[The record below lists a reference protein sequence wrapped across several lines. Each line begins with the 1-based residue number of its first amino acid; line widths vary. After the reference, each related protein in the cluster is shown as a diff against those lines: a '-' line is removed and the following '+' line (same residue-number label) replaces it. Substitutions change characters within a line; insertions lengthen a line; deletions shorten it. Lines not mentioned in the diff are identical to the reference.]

1 MPKLL
6 MVATVSSV
14 FRDFLFPF
22 ADYFRSQGW
31 QVDAM
36 ASKISACP
44 RCIKTFDRV
53 WDIEF
58 SRNPL
63 DLKNLFLAPQTIRE
77 VMAKEQYDIVHVHT
91 PIAAFIT
98 RYALNNLRKQ
108 NKTKVIYT
116 AHGFHFHSDGN
127 PLKNAL
133 FLTLEKLGGAWT
145 DYLVVINHDDERSAE
160 RFRLVPTQKIVY
172 MPGIGVEPN
181 YYNRQNIS
189 EADIS
194 QLRQELQ
201 LTPDNKIFLAIAE
214 FTLNKRHRD
223 MVSALASL
231 GKPEIHLVI
240 AGFGPKPLMD
250 ATQELAIALGVEKQ
264 VHLLGYRQDI
274 PTLLCASVATLLVS
288 EREGLPRC
296 IMESFCLETPV
307 IGTNIRGI
315 KDLLAED
322 SGLLVQVGD
331 IEGISAAMNWILDN
345 PQKSK
350 MMGQKGHKY
359 MSAYDLKNIIKLH
372 EDLYHKA
379 LYC

>member
-1 MPKLL
+1 MPKIL

-44 RCIKTFDRV
+44 RCIKTFDQV

-63 DLKNLFLAPQTIRE
+63 DLKNLFLAPQTLQA
-77 VMAKEQYDIVHVHT
+77 VMAKEQYDLVHVHT

-98 RYALNNLRKQ
+98 RYALKNLRKQ

-127 PLKNAL
+127 PLKNAI
-133 FLTLEKLGGAWT
+133 FLGLEKLGGIWT
-145 DYLVVINHDDERSAE
+145 DYLVVINHDDERSAK
-160 RFRLVPTQKIVY
+160 RFRLVPSRKIVY

-181 YYNRQNIS
+181 YYNRHNVA
-189 EADIS
+189 EADILR
-194 QLRQELQ
+194 LRQELK
-201 LTPDNKIFLAIAE
+201 LTPNNKIFLAIAE

-223 MVSALASL
+223 MVRALARL
-231 GKPEIHLVI
+231 EQPDIHLVI

-250 ATQELAIALGVEKQ
+250 ATRELAIELGVEKQ

-274 PTLLCASVATLLVS
+274 PTLICASVATLLVS
-288 EREGLPRC
+288 EREGLPRS

-315 KDLLAED
+315 RDLLAED
-322 SGLLVQVGD
+322 RGLLVTVGD
-331 IEGISAAMNWILDN
+331 IEGIAAAMNWMLDN
-345 PQKSK
+345 PRKSK
-350 MMGQKGHKY
+350 MMGQKGHEH
-359 MSAYDLKNIIKLH
+359 MSIYDLKNILKLH
-372 EDLYHKA
+372 QNLYDQA

>member
-22 ADYFRSQGW
+22 ANYFRSQGW

-44 RCIKTFDRV
+44 RCIKTFDQV

-58 SRNPL
+58 SRNPR
-63 DLKNLFLAPQTIRE
+63 DLKNLFLAPKTLRAVVE
-77 VMAKEQYDIVHVHT
+77 KEQYDLVHVHT
-91 PIAAFIT
+91 PIAAFVT
-98 RYALNNLRKQ
+98 RYALNSLRKQ

-127 PLKNAL
+127 FLKNL
-133 FLTLEKLGGAWT
+133 VFLALEKLAGAWT
-145 DYLVVINHDDERSAE
+145 DYLVVINHDDRRSAQ
-160 RFRLVPTQKIVY
+160 RFQLVPRKKIVY

-181 YYNRQNIS
+181 YYNRDNVS
-189 EADIS
+189 AVAIS
-194 QLRQELQ
+194 QLRQELNLDPHHQ
-201 LTPDNKIFLAIAE
+201 IFLAIAE

-223 MVSALASL
+223 MVRTLAHL
-231 GKPEIHLVI
+231 GRPEIHLVI

-250 ATQELAIALGVEKQ
+250 ATRELAIELGVEKQ

-274 PTLLCASVATLLVS
+274 PTLICSSVATLLVS

-296 IMESFCLETPV
+296 IMESFCLDTPV
-307 IGTNIRGI
+307 IGTNIRGTR
-315 KDLLAED
+315 DLLAED
-322 SGLLVQVGD
+322 RGLLVTVGD
-331 IEGISAAMNWILDN
+331 IKAIAAAMNWILDN
-345 PQKSK
+345 PQKAQL
-350 MMGQKGHKY
+350 MGQKGHEY
-359 MSAYDLKNIIKLH
+359 MSNYDIKNIIKLH
-372 EDLYHKA
+372 QDLYEQA
-379 LYC
+379 LYY

>member
-6 MVATVSSV
+6 MIATVPSV

-44 RCIKTFDRV
+44 RCTKTFNRV

-58 SRNPL
+58 SRNPR
-63 DLKNLFLAPQTIRE
+63 DLKNIFLAPRTIRE
-77 VMAKEQYDIVHVHT
+77 VMATEQYDIVHVHT
-91 PIAAFIT
+91 PIAAFVT
-98 RYALNNLRKQ
+98 RYTLKNLRKQ

-116 AHGFHFHSDGN
+116 AHGFHFHSDAN
-127 PLKNAL
+127 PLKNAV

-160 RFRLVPTQKIVY
+160 RFRLVPAEKIVY

-189 EADIS
+189 EADIL

-201 LTPDNKIFLAIAE
+201 LTPNNKIFLAIAE

-223 MVSALASL
+223 MVSALARL

-250 ATQELAIALGVEKQ
+250 ATRELAIALGVEKQ

-315 KDLLAED
+315 RDLLTED
-322 SGLLVQVGD
+322 CGLLVQVGD

-350 MMGQKGHKY
+350 MMGQKGHEY
-359 MSAYDLKNIIKLH
+359 MSVYDLKNIIKLH
-372 EDLYHKA
+372 EELYHKA
-379 LYC
+379 LYY

>member
-36 ASKISACP
+36 ASKVSACP
-44 RCIKTFDRV
+44 QCVKTFDRV

-63 DLKNLFLAPQTIRE
+63 ELKNLFLAPQTIRA
-77 VMAKEQYDIVHVHT
+77 VMAQEQYDLVHVHT
-91 PIAAFIT
+91 PIAALIT
-98 RYALNNLRKQ
+98 RYTLNNLRKQ

-116 AHGFHFHSDGN
+116 AHGFHFHSGGN

-133 FLTLEKLGGAWT
+133 FLSLEKLGGAWT
-145 DYLVVINHDDERSAE
+145 DYLVVINRDDEHSAN
-160 RFRLVPTQKIVY
+160 RFKLVRAEQIVY
-172 MPGIGVEPN
+172 MPGIGVELN
-181 YYNRQNIS
+181 YYNRHNVS
-189 EADIS
+189 EADVLKVRQ
-194 QLRQELQ
+194 QLK
-201 LTPDNKIFLAIAE
+201 LTPNDQIFLTIAE

-223 MVSALASL
+223 MVGALARL

-240 AGFGPKPLMD
+240 AGSGPKPLMD
-250 ATQELAIALGVEKQ
+250 ATQQLAIELGVEKQ

-274 PTLLCASVATLLVS
+274 PALICASVATLLVS

-307 IGTNIRGI
+307 IGTDIRGI
-315 KDLLAED
+315 RDLLLD
-322 SGLLVQVGD
+322 NRGLLVRVGD
-331 IEGISAAMNWILDN
+331 IEEIAAAMNWILDN

-350 MMGQKGHKY
+350 LMGQRGHEH
-359 MSAYDLKNIIKLH
+359 MSAYDLHNILKLH
-372 EDLYHKA
+372 QDLYHKA
-379 LYC
+379 LFD

>member
-36 ASKISACP
+36 ASKISSCS
-44 RCIKTFDRV
+44 RCIKTFDQV

-58 SRNPL
+58 SRNPR
-63 DLKNLFLAPQTIRE
+63 DLKNLFLAPKTLRS
-77 VMAKEQYDIVHVHT
+77 VMEKEQYDLVHVHT

-98 RYALNNLRKQ
+98 RYALNGLRKQ

-127 PLKNAL
+127 LLKNVV
-133 FLTLEKLGGAWT
+133 FLALEKLGGAWT
-145 DYLVVINHDDERSAE
+145 DYLVVINHDDRRSAQ
-160 RFRLVPTQKIVY
+160 RFRLVPRKKIVY

-181 YYNRQNIS
+181 YYNRHNVS
-189 EADIS
+189 AVEIS
-194 QLRQELQ
+194 QVRQELNLAPHNQ
-201 LTPDNKIFLAIAE
+201 IFLAIAE
-214 FTLNKRHRD
+214 FTPNKRHRD
-223 MVSALASL
+223 MVRALAHL
-231 GKPEIHLVI
+231 RRPEIHLVI

-250 ATQELAIALGVEKQ
+250 ATRELAIELGVEKQ

-274 PTLLCASVATLLVS
+274 PTLICSSVATLLVS

-296 IMESFCLETPV
+296 IMESFCLDTPV
-307 IGTNIRGI
+307 IGTNIRGTR
-315 KDLLAED
+315 DLLAEGR
-322 SGLLVQVGD
+322 GLLVTVGD
-331 IEGISAAMNWILDN
+331 IKGIAAAMNWILDN
-345 PQKSK
+345 PQKSQL
-350 MMGQKGHKY
+350 MGRKGHEY
-359 MSAYDLKNIIKLH
+359 MSNYDIKNILKLH
-372 EDLYHKA
+372 QDLYEQA
-379 LYC
+379 LYY

>member
-1 MPKLL
+1 MPKIL

-44 RCIKTFDRV
+44 RCIKTFDQV

-63 DLKNLFLAPQTIRE
+63 DLKNLFLAPQTLQA
-77 VMAKEQYDIVHVHT
+77 VMAKEQYDLVHVHT

-98 RYALNNLRKQ
+98 RYALKNLRKQ

-127 PLKNAL
+127 PLKNAI
-133 FLTLEKLGGAWT
+133 FLGLEKLGGVWT
-145 DYLVVINHDDERSAE
+145 DYLVVINHDDERSAR
-160 RFRLVPTQKIVY
+160 RFRLVPSRKIVY

-181 YYNRQNIS
+181 YYNRHNVA
-189 EADIS
+189 EADILR
-194 QLRQELQ
+194 LRQELK
-201 LTPDNKIFLAIAE
+201 LTPNNKIFLAIAE

-223 MVSALASL
+223 MVRALARL
-231 GKPEIHLVI
+231 EQPDIHLVI

-250 ATQELAIALGVEKQ
+250 ATRELAIELGVEKQ

-274 PTLLCASVATLLVS
+274 PTLICASVATLLVS
-288 EREGLPRC
+288 EREGLPRS

-315 KDLLAED
+315 RDLLAED
-322 SGLLVQVGD
+322 RGLLVTVGD
-331 IEGISAAMNWILDN
+331 IEGIAAAMNWMLDN
-345 PQKSK
+345 PRKSK
-350 MMGQKGHKY
+350 MMGQKGHEH
-359 MSAYDLKNIIKLH
+359 MSIYDLKNILKLH
-372 EDLYHKA
+372 QNLYDQA

>member
-1 MPKLL
+1 

-44 RCIKTFDRV
+44 RCINTFDQV

-63 DLKNLFLAPQTIRE
+63 DLKNLFLAPQTLRT
-77 VMAKEQYDIVHVHT
+77 VVAKEQYDIVHVHT
-91 PIAAFIT
+91 PIAALIT
-98 RYALNNLRKQ
+98 RYALKSLRKQ
-108 NKTKVIYT
+108 KKIKVIYT

-127 PLKNAL
+127 PLKNAI
-133 FLTLEKLGGAWT
+133 FLGLEKLGGIWT
-145 DYLVVINHDDERSAE
+145 DFLVVINRDDERSAK
-160 RFRLVPTQKIVY
+160 RFRLVPSRKIVY

-181 YYNRQNIS
+181 YYNRHNVA
-189 EADIS
+189 EADIL
-194 QLRQELQ
+194 QLRQELK
-201 LTPDNKIFLAIAE
+201 LTPNSKIFLAIAE

-223 MVSALASL
+223 MVRALARL
-231 GKPEIHLVI
+231 GQPDTHLVI
-240 AGFGPKPLMD
+240 AGFGPRPLMD
-250 ATQELAIALGVEKQ
+250 ATRELAIELGVEKQ

-274 PTLLCASVATLLVS
+274 PTLICASVATLLVS
-288 EREGLPRC
+288 EREGLPRS

-315 KDLLAED
+315 RDLLAED
-322 SGLLVQVGD
+322 RGLLVTVGD
-331 IEGISAAMNWILDN
+331 IEGIAAAMNWMLDN

-350 MMGQKGHKY
+350 MMGQKGHEH
-359 MSAYDLKNIIKLH
+359 MFIYDLKNILKLH
-372 EDLYHKA
+372 QNLYNQA
-379 LYC
+379 LYY

>member
-1 MPKLL
+1 MPKIL

-44 RCIKTFDRV
+44 RCIKTFDQV

-63 DLKNLFLAPQTIRE
+63 DLKNLFLAPQTLQA
-77 VMAKEQYDIVHVHT
+77 VMAKEQYDLVHVHT

-98 RYALNNLRKQ
+98 RYALKNLRKQ

-127 PLKNAL
+127 PLKNAI
-133 FLTLEKLGGAWT
+133 FLGLEKLGGVWT
-145 DYLVVINHDDERSAE
+145 DYLVVINHDDERSAR
-160 RFRLVPTQKIVY
+160 RFRLVPSRKIVY

-181 YYNRQNIS
+181 YYNRHNVA
-189 EADIS
+189 EADILR
-194 QLRQELQ
+194 LRQELK
-201 LTPDNKIFLAIAE
+201 LTPNNKIFLAIAE

-223 MVSALASL
+223 MVRALARL
-231 GKPEIHLVI
+231 EQPDIHLVI

-250 ATQELAIALGVEKQ
+250 ATRELAIELGVEKQ

-274 PTLLCASVATLLVS
+274 PTLICASVATLLVS
-288 EREGLPRC
+288 EREGLPRS

-315 KDLLAED
+315 RDLLAED
-322 SGLLVQVGD
+322 RGLLVTVGD
-331 IEGISAAMNWILDN
+331 IEGIAAAMNWMLDN
-345 PQKSK
+345 PQKSR
-350 MMGQKGHKY
+350 MMGQKGHEH
-359 MSAYDLKNIIKLH
+359 MSIYDLKNILKLH
-372 EDLYHKA
+372 QNLYNRA

>member
-1 MPKLL
+1 MPKIL

-36 ASKISACP
+36 AFKISACP
-44 RCIKTFDRV
+44 RCIKTFDHV

-63 DLKNLFLAPQTIRE
+63 DFKNLFLAPKTLRA
-77 VMAKEQYDIVHVHT
+77 VMAKEQYDLVHVHT

-98 RYALNNLRKQ
+98 RYALKSLRKQ

-127 PLKNAL
+127 PLKNAI
-133 FLTLEKLGGAWT
+133 FLGLEKLGGIWT
-145 DYLVVINHDDERSAE
+145 DYLVVINHDDERSAR
-160 RFRLVPTQKIVY
+160 RFRLVPNRKIVY

-181 YYNRQNIS
+181 YYNRHNVA
-189 EADIS
+189 EADIL
-194 QLRQELQ
+194 QLRQELE
-201 LTPDNKIFLAIAE
+201 LAPNSKIFLAIAE

-223 MVSALASL
+223 MVRALARL
-231 GKPEIHLVI
+231 GQPDIHLVI

-250 ATQELAIALGVEKQ
+250 ATRELAIELGVEKQ

-274 PTLLCASVATLLVS
+274 PTLICASVATLLVS
-288 EREGLPRC
+288 EREGLPRS

-315 KDLLAED
+315 RDLLAED
-322 SGLLVQVGD
+322 RGLLVTVGD
-331 IEGISAAMNWILDN
+331 IEGIAAAMNWMLDN

-350 MMGQKGHKY
+350 MMGRKGHEH
-359 MSAYDLKNIIKLH
+359 MSIYDLKNILKLH
-372 EDLYHKA
+372 QILYNQA